1 MNTYSFAWTAK
12 LGREIARVTPK
23 AGYHMS
29 LVAEDRQKVIAAVN
43 QGIDAYLEA
52 CFVPGRGD
60 SFRLETPQGIRG
72 RISGPRLECK
82 VSPKSL
88 PVLVRRLMES
98 DDERAQSLASNIC
111 QTLAIVL
118 I

>member
-1 MNTYSFAWTAK
+1 MKTFSFLWTAK
-12 LGREIARVTPK
+12 LGAAIGKAAPK

-43 QGIDAYLEA
+43 QGIDAHLEA
-52 CFVPGRGD
+52 CFVPDRGD
-60 SFRLETPQGIRG
+60 SFRLQTPPGIRG

-88 PVLVRRLMES
+88 PVLIRRLVES
-98 DDERAQSLASNIC
+98 GDEQAESLASSMC
-111 QTLAIVL
+111 QTLEIEL

>member
-1 MNTYSFAWTAK
+1 
-12 LGREIARVTPK
+12 
-23 AGYHMS
+23 MS
-29 LVAEDRQKVIAAVN
+29 LVAEDRQRVIAAVN

-52 CFVPGRGD
+52 CYVPGRGD
-60 SFRLETPQGIRG
+60 SFRLETPPGIRG
-72 RISGPRLECK
+72 IISGPRLECK

-98 DDERAQSLASNIC
+98 GDEQAELLASSMC
-111 QTLAIVL
+111 QTLEIEL

>member
-1 MNTYSFAWTAK
+1 MWTDK
-12 LGREIARVTPK
+12 LGAAIGKAAPK

-52 CFVPGRGD
+52 CYVPARGD
-60 SFRLETPQGIRG
+60 SFRLQTPPRIRG

-98 DDERAQSLASNIC
+98 GDEQAESLASSMC
-111 QTLAIVL
+111 QTLGIELV
-118 I
+118 

>member
-1 MNTYSFAWTAK
+1 
-12 LGREIARVTPK
+12 
-23 AGYHMS
+23 MS
-29 LVAEDRQKVIAAVN
+29 LVVEDRQKVIAAAN

-52 CFVPGRGD
+52 CYVPARD
-60 SFRLETPQGIRG
+60 DIFRFQTPEGIRG
-72 RISGPRLECK
+72 RIFGPRLECK

-98 DDERAQSLASNIC
+98 GDEQAESLASSMC
-111 QTLAIVL
+111 QTLGIEL

>member
-1 MNTYSFAWTAK
+1 MYR
-12 LGREIARVTPK
+12 LQTP
-23 AGYHMS
+23 
-29 LVAEDRQKVIAAVN
+29 E
-43 QGIDAYLEA
+43 
-52 CFVPGRGD
+52 
-60 SFRLETPQGIRG
+60 GIRG

-98 DDERAQSLASNIC
+98 GDEQAELLASSMC
-111 QTLAIVL
+111 QTLEIEL

>member
-1 MNTYSFAWTAK
+1 VKTFSFMWTAK
-12 LGREIARVTPK
+12 LGAAIGKATPK
-23 AGYHMS
+23 AGYRMS
-29 LVAEDRQKVIAAVN
+29 LVAEDRQEVIAAVN

-52 CFVPGRGD
+52 CYVPARGD
-60 SFRLETPQGIRG
+60 SFRLQTPPGIRG

-98 DDERAQSLASNIC
+98 GDDQAESLASSMC
-111 QTLAIVL
+111 QTLGIELV
-118 I
+118 

>member
-1 MNTYSFAWTAK
+1 VKTFSFAWTVK
-12 LGREIARVTPK
+12 LGTEIARAAPK

-29 LVAEDRQKVIAAVN
+29 LVAEDRQRVIAAVN
-43 QGIDAYLEA
+43 QGIDVYLEA
-52 CFVPGRGD
+52 CFVPDRGD
-60 SFRLETPQGIRG
+60 SFRLKTPLGIRG

-98 DDERAQSLASNIC
+98 DDESSESLASDIC
-111 QTLAIVL
+111 QTLAIEL